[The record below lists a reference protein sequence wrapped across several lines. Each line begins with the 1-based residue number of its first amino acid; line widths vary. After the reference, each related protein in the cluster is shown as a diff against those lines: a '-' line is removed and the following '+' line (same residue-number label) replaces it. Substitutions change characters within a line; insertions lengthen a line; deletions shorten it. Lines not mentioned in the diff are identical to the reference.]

1 MKKNK
6 IIFVFFFVIILI
18 CISFYFDAEI
28 TKGVSLIRSSFLDN
42 IFMGITFVSSE
53 IIIFFFLTS
62 IFLWQEH
69 KRRWILPLWITLGV
83 SALVGFL
90 LKISI
95 QRLRPFQEGIVSIS
109 SFLEASKFSLLN
121 FSFPSGHSIIVFCA
135 IPILSKEFPR
145 LKYIWISFA
154 CLVAFSR
161 VYFGVHFLSDVIA
174 GGLIGYVLGMV
185 ILTAEKEHRFGE
197 KIYKRFLGKN

>member
-1 MKKNK
+1 MEKNK
-6 IIFVFFFVIILI
+6 IIFVFSSVIILV

-28 TKGVSLIRSSFLDN
+28 IKSVSLIRSNFLDN
-42 IFMGITFVSSE
+42 ILMGIAFVSSE

-69 KRRWILPLWITLGV
+69 KRRGILPLWITLGV
-83 SALVGFL
+83 SALIGFL

-95 QRLRPFQEGIVSIS
+95 QRLRPFQEGIVTIS
-109 SFLEASKFSLLN
+109 PFLEASNFSLLN
-121 FSFPSGHSIIVFCA
+121 FSFPSGHSIIAFCA

-145 LKYIWISFA
+145 LKYVWISFA

-161 VYFGVHFLSDVIA
+161 VYFGVHFLSDVIV

-185 ILTAEKEHRFGE
+185 ILTAEKEHKFGE
-197 KIYKRFLGKN
+197 RIYKIIVRKN